1 MLKWALYGFIFDQKM
16 SDFNGLVEIMKIDSS
31 MQFKLGKDCNYF
43 IHTNKSLQEI
53 TMLYLHLIDLSK
65 IQNKKIKL
73 S

>member
-1 MLKWALYGFIFDQKM
+1 MGSFWFYFRSKM
-16 SDFNGLVEIMKIDSS
+16 FDFNGTVEIMKIDSS
-31 MQFKLGKDCNYF
+31 MQFKLGKDFNYF

-65 IQNKKIKL
+65 IQNKKFKL